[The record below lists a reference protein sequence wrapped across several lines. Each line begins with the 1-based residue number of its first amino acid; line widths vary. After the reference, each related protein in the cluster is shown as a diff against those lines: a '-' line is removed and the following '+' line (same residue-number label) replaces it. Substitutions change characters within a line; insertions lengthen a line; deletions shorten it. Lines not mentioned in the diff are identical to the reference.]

1 MPQILTLILFE
12 DTMLTISKS
21 DMRLPSN
28 MITILMI
35 MELLAAMHE
44 KHYIVNLLLNP
55 LFLWFYKY

>member
-1 MPQILTLILFE
+1 MPQILTLILFA

-21 DMRLPSN
+21 DMSVPSN

-55 LFLWFYKY
+55 LFLWFYEY

>member
-1 MPQILTLILFE
+1 MPQILTLILFA

-21 DMRLPSN
+21 DMSVPSN

-44 KHYIVNLLLNP
+44 KHYIANLLLNP
-55 LFLWFYKY
+55 LFLWFYEY

>member
-1 MPQILTLILFE
+1 MPQILTILFT
-12 DTMLTISKS
+12 DTLLTISKS

-55 LFLWFYKY
+55 LFLWFYEY

>member
-1 MPQILTLILFE
+1 MPQILTLILFA
-12 DTMLTISKS
+12 DTLLTISKS

-44 KHYIVNLLLNP
+44 KHYTVNLLLNP

>member
-1 MPQILTLILFE
+1 MPQILTILFT
-12 DTMLTISKS
+12 DTLLTISKS

-44 KHYIVNLLLNP
+44 KHYIVNLLLNR
-55 LFLWFYKY
+55 LFLWFYEY

>member
-1 MPQILTLILFE
+1 MPQILTLILFAH
-12 DTMLTISKS
+12 TLLTISKS

-35 MELLAAMHE
+35 KLLAAMHE

-55 LFLWFYKY
+55 LFLWFYEY